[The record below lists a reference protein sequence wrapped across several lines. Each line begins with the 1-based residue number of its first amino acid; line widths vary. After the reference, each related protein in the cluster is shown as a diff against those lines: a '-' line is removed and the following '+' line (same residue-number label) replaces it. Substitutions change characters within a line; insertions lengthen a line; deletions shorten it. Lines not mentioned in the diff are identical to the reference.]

1 MMLISCIRAHVVG
14 RRGWPGTRLRAVVI
28 VADPRLQPAGAPY
41 TTERLQAIQDGLND
55 RPGNASASYIPAN
68 PGDPYTVAA

>member
-1 MMLISCIRAHVVG
+1 
-14 RRGWPGTRLRAVVI
+14 VI
-28 VADPRLQPAGAPY
+28 VADPRLQSAGAPY
-41 TTERLQAIQDGLND
+41 TAERLQAIQDGLND